1 MGTLTVDGNL
11 TLAQGSLLDFEFGAP
26 SVDFS
31 TPGSSDSVSING
43 DLAINGATLTLN
55 DTGSFGRGLYRLFDY
70 TGSLSGSN
78 GGLQLASP
86 DPSYGLQYLTGDKQI
101 NLINTGG
108 TTLNFW
114 NANGLASGTT
124 QGGGDGT
131 WTATNSVWTDASGS
145 VTGPMIPSM
154 RSGSNC
160 LARSAS
166 LPERT
171 ASSRASPSIPPPIPV
186 SSS

>member
-1 MGTLTVDGNL
+1 LGTLTVDGNL

-131 WTATNSVWTDASGS
+131 WTATNSVWTDANGS
-145 VTGPMIPSM
+145 VTGPMIPSP
-154 RSGSNC
+154 GF
-160 LARSAS
+160 AIFAGDAG
-166 LPERT
+166 T
-171 ASSRASPSIPPPIPV
+171 VKV
-186 SSS
+186 SDVDGAVEADGQ